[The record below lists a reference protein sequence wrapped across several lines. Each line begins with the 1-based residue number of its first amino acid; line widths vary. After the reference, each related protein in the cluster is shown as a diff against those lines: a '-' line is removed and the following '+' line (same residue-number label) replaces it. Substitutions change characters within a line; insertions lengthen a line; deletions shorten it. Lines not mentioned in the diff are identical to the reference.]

1 LLITFVTNIPLR
13 LNQILQKLLL
23 LLFLLTGLLNNSEAS
38 NVIVFSD
45 TTTENSFFEAEI
57 EKDAEDSIKLDIINQ
72 KAYLYGKA
80 KIKYQQTTIT
90 AAYIEIDWITNTIFA
105 TTALDSLGNKIGH
118 PVFTEGKE
126 TFKAHEITYNFK
138 SKKCRIKEITTK
150 EGEGYILG
158 KVVKK
163 MEDDIFYLKKGDYTT
178 CNAEKPH
185 YAIRA
190 NRIKVIPGEKI
201 VTGPAHLTF
210 FNIPMPLFLPFGYFP
225 NSDKKSSGLIIPSY
239 GESSN
244 MGFFLK
250 GGGYY
255 FTLSDKIDLSL
266 KSDVYTKGS
275 WNVKSLIRYKNRYKY
290 NGNLN
295 LSYGKIFNSEKGF
308 PNYSEKKDFNIK
320 WRHQQDLKANPSL
333 QFSAN
338 VEAGS
343 STYHRNNSYNANDFL
358 KNTMSSS
365 VNLTKNWKGSFF
377 NNLTFNLRHS
387 QNTTTKNVNLTL
399 PDISLNSKR
408 VYPFK
413 SLGNS
418 AKTQWYDKIMIKYG
432 MNTKNT
438 ISTTDSLLFTKNS
451 LSNFRNGMKH
461 TIPVSTSIK
470 VLKHFTLKPSFNLTE
485 RWYLS
490 QTEKRWDTNSKRII
504 TDTIHKFT
512 RGHNYSLSTALN
524 TKIYGMVHFNKSKIA
539 AIRHVITPNLSFR
552 YTPDFSDEKYGY
564 YKTVQ
569 SDTLGNTQQYSIM
582 NNGVYGSPSKG
593 KSGNITFGI
602 SNILE
607 LKTRS
612 KKDTIETLKKIKLLE
627 NLSIRSSYNIF
638 ADSLNLN
645 DITLNARTRL
655 LDIFDI
661 TFSSRYDPY
670 TANKEQTK
678 NINQFELN
686 TNNRLARLTSL
697 NTTIGFTLNDK
708 TFSQKKK
715 KEEEDEESNEEE
727 RDFYTIPW
735 SINANYSLSYNKGY
749 KSSAFSDTT
758 QSLNFSGNLK
768 LTKKWKIGFRSGY
781 DFDAKELTYT
791 SIDIYRDLHCWE
803 LLFNYIPIG
812 YHKSYTL
819 TIRVKAAALRDLKY
833 EKKKDWFTPEFN

>member
-1 LLITFVTNIPLR
+1 M
-13 LNQILQKLLL
+13 NQILQKLLL
-23 LLFLLTGLLNNSEAS
+23 LLFLLTGLTNNSEAF
-38 NVIVFSD
+38 NAPVFND
-45 TTTENSFFEAEI
+45 TTITIAGDTTAESSFFDAEI

-72 KAYLYGKA
+72 KAYLYGNA
-80 KIKYQQTTIT
+80 KIRYQKTTIT
-90 AAYIEIDWITNTIFA
+90 AAYIEIDWTTNTIFA
-105 TTALDSLGNKIGH
+105 TTTNDSLGNKIGH
-118 PVFTEGKE
+118 PVFTEE
-126 TFKAHEITYNFK
+126 NESFKAHEITYNFK
-138 SKKCRIKEITTK
+138 SKKCRVKKITTK
-150 EGEGYILG
+150 EGDGYILG

-190 NRIKVIPGEKI
+190 NKIKVIPGEKI
-201 VTGPAHLTF
+201 ITGPAHLTF
-210 FNIPMPLFLPFGYFP
+210 FNIPMPLILPFGFFP
-225 NSDKKSSGLIIPSY
+225 NNDKKSSGIIIPSY
-239 GESSN
+239 GESTN

-250 GGGYY
+250 DGGYY
-255 FTLSDKIDLSL
+255 FTLSEKIDLSL
-266 KSDVYTKGS
+266 KSNIYTKGS
-275 WNVKSLIRYKNRYKY
+275 WNVRSQLRYKNRYRF
-290 NGNLN
+290 NGNLSLN
-295 LSYGKIFNSEKGF
+295 YGKNFNSEKGF
-308 PNYSEKKDFNIK
+308 PDYSEKKDFNIK
-320 WRHQQDLKANPSL
+320 WRHQQDSKANPSL

-343 STYHRNNSYNANDFL
+343 SSYHRNNSYNANDFL

-365 VNLTKNWKGSFF
+365 VNLTKNWEGAFL

-408 VYPFK
+408 LYPFK
-413 SLGNS
+413 ALGNT

-438 ISTTDSLLFTKNS
+438 ISTADSLLFTKKS
-451 LSNFRNGMKH
+451 FSNFRNGMKH
-461 TIPVSTSIK
+461 NIPISTSIK
-470 VLKHFTLKPSFNLTE
+470 VLKHFTLNPSFNLTE

-490 QTEKRWDTNSKRII
+490 QTEKRWDANSNRLI
-504 TDTIHKFT
+504 TDTLHKFT
-512 RGHNYSLSTALN
+512 RAHNYSFSTGLN
-524 TKIYGMVHFNKSKIA
+524 TKIYGMVQFNKSKIA
-539 AIRHVITPNLSFR
+539 AIRHVITPNLSFN

-569 SDTLGNTQQYSIM
+569 TDSLGNTQQYSIM
-582 NNGVYGSPSKG
+582 NNGVYGSPSTG
-593 KSGNITFGI
+593 KSGNISLGFT
-602 SNILE
+602 NILE
-607 LKTRS
+607 MKIRS
-612 KKDTIETLKKIKLLE
+612 KKDTVESFKKIKLLE
-627 NLSIRSSYNIF
+627 SLSIKSSYNIF
-638 ADSLNLN
+638 ADSLNMN

-661 TFSSRYDPY
+661 NFSSRYDPY
-670 TANKEQTK
+670 TSNKEQTR

-697 NTTIGFTLNDK
+697 NTSIGFTLNDK
-708 TFSQKKK
+708 TFSEEKK
-715 KEEEDEESNEEE
+715 KEDDKEKENQEDEE
-727 RDFYTIPW
+727 RDFYAIPW
-735 SINANYSLSYNKGY
+735 NLTANYSLSYNKGY

-812 YHKSYTL
+812 FHQSYSL
-819 TIRVKAAALRDLKY
+819 TIRVKAAALRDLKF
-833 EKKKDWFTPEFN
+833 EKKKDWFTPEYN